1 METYFFKMI
10 LLSAIFILLYYVFLE
25 KEKNH
30 HFKRFFLLLSV
41 LFSLLVPLLSI
52 TYGIEVV
59 EKSVPFFNQEIYI
72 LPNIKAEK
80 PSVFTLENIFLGI
93 YLLGFIALFLKFS
106 WGIYKLFKEMKSS
119 SKIKKDNY
127 YIVLKENKI
136 TPYSF
141 WNYVF
146 LYRED
151 FLENKIDVKILL
163 HEQAHIAQK
172 HSIDILFIELLLCVF
187 WFNPSFYL
195 YKKAMITNHEF
206 LADDTVL
213 QQYQDIENYQK
224 LILRELISEKI
235 LFTHPFNLHNTKK
248 RIIMMTTKLTKLAKL
263 KSYLTIPISATL
275 FFLFV
280 EKVSAKIIIDK
291 KDKEKVL
298 KSTEKNSEVENV
310 IITEFF
316 PKIENKNLPKDTI
329 KPKVQ
334 KAKKPVKEKIKKEI
348 SNSKSNENLI
358 PPPPPIEKIES
369 QTPAEFPG
377 GMIAL
382 RQKFINNFDARK
394 LEDSKGYIK
403 GVIKMLVS
411 EDGKNYNAEY
421 EFENEEF
428 KIAAKEALEKT
439 LNGVEWKPGTLNG
452 KPVASAL
459 KMPMTMNFE

>member
-59 EKSVPFFNQEIYI
+59 EKSAPFFNQEIYI

-80 PSVFTLENIFLGI
+80 PSFLTLENIFLGI

-163 HEQAHIAQK
+163 HEEAHIAQK

-248 RIIMMTTKLTKLAKL
+248 RIIMMTTKLTKIAKL
-263 KSYLTIPISATL
+263 KSYLTLLVSALL
-275 FFLFV
+275 FFTFV
-280 EKVSAKIIIDK
+280 EKVPAKLETKSIIKKKTSSDK
-291 KDKEKVL
+291 KIKTWNNEISLL
-298 KSTEKNSEVENV
+298 KKDNIKPNQNKQKTVENYLKNYSK
-310 IITEFF
+310 
-316 PKIENKNLPKDTI
+316 KIEKILTERKLKNQLQSLQHLILAAPEFPEGDDKLRQKILENFDLENLPKTI
-329 KPKVQ
+329 GILKTILNLSV
-334 KAKKPVKEKIKKEI
+334 
-348 SNSKSNENLI
+348 SKNGD
-358 PPPPPIEKIES
+358 IEKV
-369 QTPAEFPG
+369 TAEG
-377 GMIAL
+377 
-382 RQKFINNFDARK
+382 
-394 LEDSKGYIK
+394 
-403 GVIKMLVS
+403 
-411 EDGKNYNAEY
+411 
-421 EFENEEF
+421 ENETF
-428 KIAAKEALEKT
+428 NKEAIKSFKLG
-439 LNGVEWKPGTLNG
+439 NGNTKWKPGKFNG
-452 KPVASAL
+452 NPSS
-459 KMPMTMNFE
+459 TMRTFPIIMDFK